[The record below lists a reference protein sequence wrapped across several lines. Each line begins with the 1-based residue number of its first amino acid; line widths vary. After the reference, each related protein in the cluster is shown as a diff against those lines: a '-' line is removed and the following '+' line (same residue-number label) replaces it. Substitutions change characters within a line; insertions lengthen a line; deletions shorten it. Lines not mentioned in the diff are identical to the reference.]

1 MINFMYGKFD
11 KFFRSYFINSK
22 FDKPNHGMT
31 HLDLIMKIIA
41 CSMFQGHL
49 FCLFLFYK
57 QATRALYLREIRDV
71 RMHGASRIS
80 TCALILCEFSGSIS
94 GLPQN
99 KHPT

>member
-57 QATRALYLREIRDV
+57 
-71 RMHGASRIS
+71 
-80 TCALILCEFSGSIS
+80 
-94 GLPQN
+94 
-99 KHPT
+99 